1 MSESGSAIPPYG
13 GRRESADI
21 DSAEEGHKGG
31 ANVGGATGPVESDEM
46 KAPDPDETARGGQAS
61 PADEQPAA
69 ESRGDAPAEDEGV
82 GPAHVP
88 GVGKGEDKGA

>member
-1 MSESGSAIPPYG
+1 MSESGSAIPPYE

-61 PADEQPAA
+61 P
-69 ESRGDAPAEDEGV
+69 
-82 GPAHVP
+82 
-88 GVGKGEDKGA
+88 